1 MKSCNQCG
9 MIHSNKAVNCVDC
22 GASLESNSEMK
33 PAHALL
39 TPVQNTAAV
48 KTPRGDDPHVLLHE
62 YAPVLD
68 HGQLYPEKGGRAG
81 RVYQRRMSAVFA
93 Q

>member
-22 GASLESNSEMK
+22 GASLKSNSEMK

-39 TPVQNTAAV
+39 YQISTMAFF
-48 KTPRGDDPHVLLHE
+48 LL
-62 YAPVLD
+62 LLTTFW
-68 HGQLYPEKGGRAG
+68 G
-81 RVYQRRMSAVFA
+81 
-93 Q
+93 